1 VTTDVQ
7 RLTAAAQELAAA
19 AQELAAIETPQD
31 AQHVIRFAEAIRV
44 LSRQAKLGS
53 EAENAATAIRL
64 KAEIRLA
71 ETVTAG
77 QASGEIASNREGHP
91 GPRDAGAWPATLA
104 DLGVDSRRLSEARV
118 IADAFTLP
126 AIDGMTREA
135 TERGTT
141 LSRAAVLRE
150 ARHEANDRFDD
161 LTDSLI
167 DPATRRRHALAKA
180 AAELHGALAAIE
192 SLTPEPTA
200 EEAAPML
207 PTLARLQ
214 QKLHGKRTRLEVVS

>member
-1 VTTDVQ
+1 MTTDVQ

-77 QASGEIASNREGHP
+77 QASGEIATGHLS
-91 GPRDAGAWPATLA
+91 PRDAGGSGPATLA

-126 AIDGMTREA
+126 TIDGMTREA